1 MPTYIDVIKFEE
13 EAPANTIR
21 LVKSGEFYRAYNHSA
36 WLFQCCITEHKVMR
50 KYIKSLKTDIYY
62 IGFPEK
68 SLFNNICIVQGFKFE
83 QEETERLCDVMNV
96 TDEERELL
104 MSYYD

>member
-1 MPTYIDVIKFEE
+1 MAISFAAAFMRIYDKKIM
-13 EAPANTIR
+13 
-21 LVKSGEFYRAYNHSA
+21 SGE
-36 WLFQCCITEHKVMR
+36 ITFNQ
-50 KYIKSLKTDIYY
+50 LKID
-62 IGFPEK
+62 K

-96 TDEERELL
+96 TEDERKML

>member
-1 MPTYIDVIKFEE
+1 MAISFAAAFMRIYDKKIM
-13 EAPANTIR
+13 
-21 LVKSGEFYRAYNHSA
+21 SGE
-36 WLFQCCITEHKVMR
+36 ITFNQ
-50 KYIKSLKTDIYY
+50 LKMD
-62 IGFPEK
+62 K

-96 TDEERELL
+96 TEDERKML